1 MLNYRLLDY
10 KDKITKDGNTYVD
23 LLSKVWQNKEPNNGR
38 IIMVNEYYVARPDL
52 ISLAV
57 YGSDEYADVLCK
69 INGISNPFELNEG
82 TILFLPQL
90 EYMVQSMSRLT
101 TNVASVLASESDNI
115 GVQHMTKQKS
125 KTEDRSPNQ
134 QTKGET
140 NYYIDTANGLVY
152 Y

>member
-1 MLNYRLLDY
+1 
-10 KDKITKDGNTYVD
+10 
-23 LLSKVWQNKEPNNGR
+23 
-38 IIMVNEYYVARPDL
+38 
-52 ISLAV
+52 
-57 YGSDEYADVLCK
+57 
-69 INGISNPFELNEG
+69 
-82 TILFLPQL
+82 
-90 EYMVQSMSRLT
+90 MVQSMSRLT
-101 TNVASVLASESDNI
+101 TNVASALASESDNI

>member
-1 MLNYRLLDY
+1 MIGY
-10 KDKITKDGNTYVD
+10 
-23 LLSKVWQNKEPNNGR
+23 SE
-38 IIMVNEYYVARPDL
+38 
-52 ISLAV
+52 
-57 YGSDEYADVLCK
+57 
-69 INGISNPFELNEG
+69 ISNPFELNEG